1 MSITED
7 ARLLDDN
14 VRGRTGRPDLIT
26 RIVFAVKNLDY
37 TQLYRRQP
45 MKGIADQ
52 NLAKVLTVIDLVAYG
67 VSSTVG
73 AGIFVATGSATVIAG
88 PAVVLSYL
96 FAGIA
101 SFFSALCYGEF
112 AARIP
117 IAGSAYTFSYVALG
131 EFVAWIIGWCLTLE
145 YAISASAT
153 ARSWSG
159 SLVQALQGFHVKTPA
174 WLDSYPVSFMS
185 LSPMAAV
192 IVLLCAA
199 VLLIGARESS
209 TFNVIMTV
217 FNIGVILFVIVLG
230 SIFVDTA
237 NWKPF
242 TPFGFR
248 PVFVGTG
255 KVFFSYIG
263 FDAVTT
269 LAAEVKN
276 PKRDMPIGVVGTLFI
291 ATSLYIA
298 AVLVLT
304 GMVPLSAI
312 NKEAPLAAAFHTVGA
327 SWAAHVVAIGS
338 ITTLTATTLTSLMG
352 QPRIFY
358 QMAQDGLLFKF
369 MLKLSSNK
377 IPYIATVV
385 TAVLAAVLAAIL
397 NLDVLTDMISIG
409 TLLAFTM
416 VCGGIVVLRF
426 TPEESAS
433 DSRVWG
439 SDGYG
444 IVWGRFPF
452 LERIAKF
459 TGRWLIPN
467 IFLWALTSFVF
478 AILYRNDVAMGY
490 YFILLPFALVPLVAL
505 HTLRPQSIPNTF
517 VCPFVPLVPLI
528 GMFVN
533 IFLLSQKEIPGV
545 VYFCI
550 WLAAGII
557 VYFAYGFWHSKLRTS
572 PSATTATGKN
582 TSLLSAADTLD
593 HHDEPAITLDHP
605 SDGSINSF

>member
-1 MSITED
+1 
-7 ARLLDDN
+7 
-14 VRGRTGRPDLIT
+14 
-26 RIVFAVKNLDY
+26 
-37 TQLYRRQP
+37 
-45 MKGIADQ
+45 
-52 NLAKVLTVIDLVAYG
+52 
-67 VSSTVG
+67 
-73 AGIFVATGSATVIAG
+73 
-88 PAVVLSYL
+88 
-96 FAGIA
+96 
-101 SFFSALCYGEF
+101 
-112 AARIP
+112 
-117 IAGSAYTFSYVALG
+117 LG
-131 EFVAWIIGWCLTLE
+131 EIVAWVIGWCLTLE

-159 SLVQALQGFHVKTPA
+159 AFVQALQGFGVHTPK
-174 WLDSYPVSFMS
+174 WLDSYEVVRLKGSDEALFS
-185 LSPMAAV
+185 ISPLAAV

-199 VLLIGARESS
+199 VLLVGARESS

-242 TPFGFR
+242 TPYGFR
-248 PVFVGTG
+248 AVFVGTG
-255 KVFFSYIG
+255 KVFFAYIG
-263 FDAVTT
+263 FDSVTT

-291 ATSLYIA
+291 ATALYIA

-312 NKEAPLAAAFHTVGA
+312 NKDAPLAAAFHTVGA

-358 QMAQDGLLFKF
+358 QMAQDGLLFRF
-369 MLKLSSNK
+369 MLKLNSKK

-385 TAVLAAVLAAIL
+385 TAVLAAGLALIL

-426 TPEESAS
+426 TPDHSTS
-433 DSRVWG
+433 SQDSRVWG
-439 SDGYG
+439 TDEYNV
-444 IVWGRFPF
+444 VWGRFPP
-452 LERIAKF
+452 LEGIAKL
-459 TGRWLIPN
+459 TGKLLVPV
-467 IFLWALTSFVF
+467 IFVWALVSFVF
-478 AILYRNDVAMGY
+478 AVMYRNEVNP
-490 YFILLPFALVPLVAL
+490 YFYLILLPFALIPFIAL
-505 HTLRPQSIPNTF
+505 HTVRPQSIPNTF

-545 VYFCI
+545 KYFCI
-550 WLAAGII
+550 WLALGVVI
-557 VYFAYGFWHSKLRTS
+557 YFAYGFWNSKLRNEVTQGS
-572 PSATTATGKN
+572 RPIS
-582 TSLLSAADTLD
+582 TSLMGANP
-593 HHDEPAITLDHP
+593 DEPAITLDNP
-605 SDGSINSF
+605 SDGSINNFAD

>member
-1 MSITED
+1 
-7 ARLLDDN
+7 
-14 VRGRTGRPDLIT
+14 
-26 RIVFAVKNLDY
+26 
-37 TQLYRRQP
+37 
-45 MKGIADQ
+45 
-52 NLAKVLTVIDLVAYG
+52 
-67 VSSTVG
+67 
-73 AGIFVATGSATVIAG
+73 
-88 PAVVLSYL
+88 
-96 FAGIA
+96 
-101 SFFSALCYGEF
+101 
-112 AARIP
+112 
-117 IAGSAYTFSYVALG
+117 
-131 EFVAWIIGWCLTLE
+131 
-145 YAISASAT
+145 
-153 ARSWSG
+153 
-159 SLVQALQGFHVKTPA
+159 
-174 WLDSYPVSFMS
+174 
-185 LSPMAAV
+185 MAAV
-192 IVLLCAA
+192 IVSLCAA
-199 VLLIGARESS
+199 VLLVGARESS

-217 FNIGVILFVIVLG
+217 FNIGIILFVIVLG

-242 TPFGFR
+242 TPYGFR

-263 FDAVTT
+263 FDSVTT

-312 NKEAPLAAAFHTVGA
+312 NKDAPLAAAFHTVGA

-369 MLKLSSNK
+369 MLKLNSQK
-377 IPYIATVV
+377 IPYIATIV

-426 TPEESAS
+426 TPDENQV

-439 SDGYG
+439 NDKQS
-444 IVWGRFPF
+444 IVWSRFPTSF
-452 LERIAKF
+452 TYRFPILEKIARLAGKY
-459 TGRWLIPN
+459 LVAN

-478 AILYRNDVAMGY
+478 AILYRTAVPTWTY
-490 YFILLPFALVPLVAL
+490 SFLIPFALIPLVLLHTLRAQSVPKTFVCPLVPLV
-505 HTLRPQSIPNTF
+505 PM
-517 VCPFVPLVPLI
+517 I

-533 IFLLSQKEIPGV
+533 IFLLTQKETSGIL
-545 VYFCI
+545 YFCG
-550 WLAAGII
+550 WLGGGII
-557 VYFAYGFWHSKLRTS
+557 VYFAYGFWNSRLRTS
-572 PSATTATGKN
+572 PSLTHP
-582 TSLLSAADTLD
+582 TSTSSAILSSADD
-593 HHDEPAITLDHP
+593 PNEPAVTLDHP
-605 SDGSINSF
+605 SDGSINAF